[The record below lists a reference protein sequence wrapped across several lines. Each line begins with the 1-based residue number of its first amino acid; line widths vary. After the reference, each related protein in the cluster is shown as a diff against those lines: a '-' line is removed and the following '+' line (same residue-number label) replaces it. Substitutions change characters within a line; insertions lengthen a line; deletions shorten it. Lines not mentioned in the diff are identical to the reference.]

1 MKLELFKQIVD
12 EAIEKYPDH
21 RMLIGYITE
30 ATIQEA
36 EADKPIN
43 AVYHYVDGL
52 SRIRELTGDFGIG
65 SNWGMRK

>member
-12 EAIEKYPDH
+12 EAIQKYPDH
-21 RMLIGYITE
+21 RMFIGYFVE
-30 ATIQEA
+30 AAIQEA

-52 SRIRELTGDFGIG
+52 SRIREITGDFSIG
-65 SNWGMRK
+65 KNWGMRK